1 MPKFALG
8 STQAINMSD
17 QIWEN
22 TAKGIKTNTWTPS
35 NNGLTSFSLGERRQI
50 SLLTLSEFKPTD

>member
-8 STQAINMSD
+8 STQAINMSG

-22 TAKGIKTNTWTPS
+22 TAKGDKDKY
-35 NNGLTSFSLGERRQI
+35 L
-50 SLLTLSEFKPTD
+50 DAV